1 MAEASNILK
10 KVNANLIGMV
20 LNRAPRKGL
29 GNSYYGFGY
38 SSAYVGYATYYGYSK
53 EDDKKS
59 SKKSLTKK

>member
-1 MAEASNILK
+1 
-10 KVNANLIGMV
+10 MV

-38 SSAYVGYATYYGYSK
+38 SSLRWFATYYGYGK